1 MVKMGWSEQW
11 GFGSV
16 TERMDWKITKK
27 KQSLA
32 AEWCLN
38 ARRVF
43 IFFFKR
49 PNHLN
54 TQKLLFSWGPGSA
67 GEQMAE
73 GTGIK
78 MDRGHYLMLQVGI
91 WNLQQSSIRWNTTRA
106 PVSSPMTV
114 DSSYDTIEDT
124 TWDQWA
130 GSTSPHLTNSHN
142 PTLAPL
148 SAPPLVFPHR
158 YEA

>member
-1 MVKMGWSEQW
+1 MRVWECNGKNGLEDYQKETKSC
-11 GFGSV
+11 S
-16 TERMDWKITKK
+16 RMMPQCKA
-27 KQSLA
+27 SFHFL
-32 AEWCLN
+32 
-38 ARRVF
+38 
-43 IFFFKR
+43 FKR

-54 TQKLLFSWGPGSA
+54 TQKLLFSWGPGSV

-106 PVSSPMTV
+106 PVSSPMIV
-114 DSSYDTIEDT
+114 DSSYNTIEDT

-130 GSTSPHLTNSHN
+130 GFTSPHLTNSHN
-142 PTLAPL
+142 PTLVPL